1 MAKHDR
7 INIALVCTRG
17 GHYEQMTHLEEFYRR
32 YPHFWITNRNKQ
44 TESQLK
50 NERAYYIEQA
60 HFKKPWTYL
69 CHVVP
74 LLGISR
80 REKPTHMLST
90 GSGRTAFIPFLLSRL
105 LKVKFIYIDTF
116 SRVHGHS
123 KFGTFLLRTGNVIYT
138 QWEDLKNEKAI
149 YIGPIFKKSEKYS
162 KCRDS
167 EYIFA
172 TVGTRIEP
180 FTRLLKGVEDLV
192 KKGSIKERVIMQAG
206 YTKYSSD
213 HVEIFDF
220 CTPEKIDDLIL
231 NAKYVITQ
239 ESAGI
244 GTQCLKYQ
252 TRFIVMPRDYEYGE
266 LPTKSDMNE
275 DLHYKLEELG
285 FTKVVTN
292 AEELES
298 AIRRL
303 GELKVGFDFNNSL
316 AISTLEKVMEET

>member
-1 MAKHDR
+1 MA
-7 INIALVCTRG
+7 N
-17 GHYEQMTHLEEFYRR
+17 LEEFYKR

-69 CHVVP
+69 YHVAP
-74 LLGISR
+74 LLKIFR
-80 REKPTHMLST
+80 FEKPTHMLST
-90 GSGRTAFIPFLLSRL
+90 GSGRTAFIPFLFSRL
-105 LKVKFIYIDTF
+105 LRVKFIHIDTF
-116 SRVHGHS
+116 SRVRAPS
-123 KFGTFLLRTGNVIYT
+123 IFGAFLLKTGNKIFT

-149 YIGPIFKKSEKYS
+149 YIGPIFKNSGKYS

-167 EYIFA
+167 EYVFV

-192 KKGSIKERVIMQAG
+192 KKGSIKERVIMQVG
-206 YTKYSSD
+206 HTKFSSD
-213 HVEIFDF
+213 YVEIFDW
-220 CTPEKIDDLIL
+220 CAPEKIVDLIL
-231 NAKYVITQ
+231 NATYVITQ

-244 GTQCLKYQ
+244 GAQCLKCQ

-266 LPTKSDMNE
+266 LPTKRDMKE

-285 FTKVVTN
+285 LQKWSETQRSWKVPRSRNIGWIQFHT
-292 AEELES
+292 
-298 AIRRL
+298 
-303 GELKVGFDFNNSL
+303 G
-316 AISTLEKVMEET
+316 

>member
-1 MAKHDR
+1 
-7 INIALVCTRG
+7 
-17 GHYEQMTHLEEFYRR
+17 
-32 YPHFWITNRNKQ
+32 
-44 TESQLK
+44 
-50 NERAYYIEQA
+50 
-60 HFKKPWTYL
+60 
-69 CHVVP
+69 
-74 LLGISR
+74 
-80 REKPTHMLST
+80 
-90 GSGRTAFIPFLLSRL
+90 
-105 LKVKFIYIDTF
+105 
-116 SRVHGHS
+116 
-123 KFGTFLLRTGNVIYT
+123 
-138 QWEDLKNEKAI
+138 
-149 YIGPIFKKSEKYS
+149 
-162 KCRDS
+162 
-167 EYIFA
+167 
-172 TVGTRIEP
+172 
-180 FTRLLKGVEDLV
+180 V

-298 AIRRL
+298 AIVRL